1 MPRVYLKRPHSHYV
15 CLLSFFFLSQCNEAA
30 LIAARADKEA
40 IQLVDFELA
49 SDRVIGGL
57 EKKSSKMSVEEKSL
71 VAHHEAGHA
80 VAAWF
85 LEHAD
90 PLLKVTI
97 VPRTSGALGFAQYL
111 PKELTLYHQGQLS
124 DMMAMALGGR
134 AAEQIFFGR
143 VSTGAS
149 DDLQKVTRIA
159 QAQVTTY
166 GMSARLGQV
175 SYAPG
180 QDESSQFVR
189 PYSEAT
195 AQAIDE
201 EVRGIIAATYERT
214 LELLEKHRVQVSAL
228 AQKLIELENVN
239 HDVLLEILGPRPFAS
254 DAYTTWRK
262 QAQEAAAEAAAAKK
276 EAEEKKRLAEPQEGL
291 DLSPA

>member
-1 MPRVYLKRPHSHYV
+1 V
-15 CLLSFFFLSQCNEAA
+15 CNEAA
-30 LIAARADKEA
+30 LIAARADKPSIE
-40 IQLVDFELA
+40 LSDFERA

-57 EKKSSKMSVEEKSL
+57 EKKSSGMSPEEKAL

-97 VPRTSGALGFAQYL
+97 VPRGNGALGFAQYL
-111 PKELTLYHQGQLS
+111 PKELSLYHQAQLA

-134 AAEQIFFGR
+134 AAEQLFFGR

-159 QAQVTTY
+159 QAQVATY
-166 GMSARLGQV
+166 GMSERLGNV

-180 QDESSQFVR
+180 QDDNQFVK
-189 PYSEAT
+189 PFSEAT

-201 EVRGIIAATYERT
+201 EVRALISVTYKRV
-214 LELLEKHRVQVSAL
+214 LALLEKHRAQVKAL
-228 AQKLIELENVN
+228 ADKLIETENVN
-239 HDVLLEILGPRPFAS
+239 HDVLLALLGPRPFAS

-262 QAQEAAAEAAAAKK
+262 QSAEAAELLAKSKADKEKAAKDAAEAAAA
-276 EAEEKKRLAEPQEGL
+276 AEKDAQGTPEFT
-291 DLSPA
+291 PA